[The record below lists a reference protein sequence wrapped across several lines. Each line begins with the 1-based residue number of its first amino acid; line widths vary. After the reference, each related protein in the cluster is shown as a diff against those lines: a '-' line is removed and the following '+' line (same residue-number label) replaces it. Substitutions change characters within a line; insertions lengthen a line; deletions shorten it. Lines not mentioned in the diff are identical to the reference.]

1 MVSGL
6 PPVVLRRIAGGS
18 HPVLARVGSPEARGE
33 WDWFDD
39 PPEDMLSS
47 EEFGGERRVIEMTDG
62 TPVGTVSFI
71 RVPYGPN
78 SRSLAWRIG
87 ITVLPEYRNRGYGAA
102 AQRALAEWLFG
113 ASAANRVEAGTDV
126 GNVAEQRS
134 LGKAGFTR
142 EGIIRGAQWRR
153 GAWHDRVLYS
163 FLRSDR

>member
-18 HPVLARVGSPEARGE
+18 HQVLARIGSPEARGE

-39 PPEDMLSS
+39 PLEDMLSS
-47 EEFGGERRVIEMTDG
+47 EEFGGERRVVEMTDG
-62 TPVGTVSFI
+62 TPVGIVSFI

-134 LGKAGFTR
+134 LEKAGFTR